1 MLETRN
7 IQRGTPLPHT
17 VSSKSYVQYHLQSLG
32 HIVISHLSDCVTY
45 AGITIFLVTPSL
57 PHRHSQFSSFS
68 SFRSVKPQASTL
80 ALSVLASDPPL
91 LQNIWHTAPTVL
103 FQSGGRKEERRI
115 VKKEVEL
122 MLR

>member
-17 VSSKSYVQYHLQSLG
+17 LSSKSYVQYHLQSLG

-45 AGITIFLVTPSL
+45 IIIFLVTPSL
-57 PHRHSQFSSFS
+57 PHRHSQFASFS
-68 SFRSVKPQASTL
+68 SFRPMKLQV
-80 ALSVLASDPPL
+80 LSVLASDPPL
-91 LQNIWHTAPTVL
+91 SQNIWHTAPTVL